1 MDTLDTIVL
10 AVGIVDTLLVLIML
24 GYVLGLDA
32 AFSKGG
38 SHHCR

>member
-32 AFSKGG
+32 AFNKGG
-38 SHHCR
+38 HHRR